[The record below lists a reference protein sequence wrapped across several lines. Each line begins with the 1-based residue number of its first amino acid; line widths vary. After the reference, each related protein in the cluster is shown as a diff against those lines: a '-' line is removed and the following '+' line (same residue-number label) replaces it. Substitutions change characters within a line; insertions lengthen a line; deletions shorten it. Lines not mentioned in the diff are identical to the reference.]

1 LWFAVL
7 ELNAHGRQTTTWPL
21 PEGEGKMPRLAL
33 PDPTR
38 TGRHAEDLESRLVVG
53 QDEAIHQIVRAYQ
66 THLAGLAPVGRPIGN
81 FLFLGPTGSGKTR
94 IVEATAE
101 ALLKDSRSV
110 IKIDCAEFQHS
121 HEIAKLIGSPPGYLG
136 HRETHALLSK
146 EALNQHHTEE
156 VNLSFV
162 LFDEIEKASDAL
174 WNPLLGILDKTTLTL
189 GDNRKV
195 DFASAMIFLT
205 SNLGAAEMSSLLSPR
220 PGFHVVPL
228 EDPRCNAQLSARISG
243 AGIAAARRKFTPE
256 FINRLDKIVVFKSLR
271 AEELRRIVD
280 IVLEIVQQRIQTA
293 ADSKPFFL
301 KTALD
306 TDYESCEVHL
316 DDRRVYSVSR
326 TTRIQ
331 EIEEYGAPAQ
341 RILHEGEGN
350 GIIWRLFWI
359 TRHVECHGGVYLEL
373 EAIGLSR
380 DIPASL
386 RWLVEPIVRR
396 VSRGSLSTSLRQ
408 TENAVRIRAELANRK
423 TGNGGSIVPTAH
435 GGPATHDLQAA
446 HSSR

>member
-1 LWFAVL
+1 MA
-7 ELNAHGRQTTTWPL
+7 ATKHDTWL
-21 PEGEGKMPRLAL
+21 RFRVHAL
-33 PDPTR
+33 PLIPLITLFFPVTVNAASLEPPTSKAWEEYIESANVR
-38 TGRHAEDLESRLVVG
+38 MEQRLSPGRAFLWVDEVPDRRARVRAGEILVSPVGPQNPKRVPSGLIHDWVGAVFIAHVKLKDVLLVVRDYARYREVYRPTVIHSKAIATG
-53 QDEAIHQIVRAYQ
+53 EAKNRFSML
-66 THLAGLAPVGRPIGN
+66 LAN
-81 FLFLGPTGSGKTR
+81 
-94 IVEATAE
+94 
-101 ALLKDSRSV
+101 
-110 IKIDCAEFQHS
+110 
-121 HEIAKLIGSPPGYLG
+121 
-136 HRETHALLSK
+136 
-146 EALNQHHTEE
+146 
-156 VNLSFV
+156 
-162 LFDEIEKASDAL
+162 
-174 WNPLLGILDKTTLTL
+174 
-189 GDNRKV
+189 
-195 DFASAMIFLT
+195 
-205 SNLGAAEMSSLLSPR
+205 
-220 PGFHVVPL
+220 
-228 EDPRCNAQLSARISG
+228 
-243 AGIAAARRKFTPE
+243 
-256 FINRLDKIVVFKSLR
+256 KS
-271 AEELRRIVD
+271 
-280 IVLEIVQQRIQTA
+280 
-293 ADSKPFFL
+293 FFL

-359 TRHVECHGGVYLEL
+359 TRHVERHGGVYLEL

-386 RWLVEPIVRR
+386 RRLVEPIVRR